1 MTKNFPGIFFW
12 DSNQGKNKPATLNR
26 SQNFFRNFIFRG
38 PPTQTTKNFP
48 EILFKELLPPMCV
61 KNRRGGAGVT

>member
-1 MTKNFPGIFFW
+1 
-12 DSNQGKNKPATLNR
+12 L
-26 SQNFFRNFIFRG
+26 RG
-38 PPTQTTKNFP
+38 PPTQTTKFFS

>member
-26 SQNFFRNFIFRG
+26 SQNFFPKFYLENRCHPYVSKSGGRG
-38 PPTQTTKNFP
+38 RG
-48 EILFKELLPPMCV
+48 LH
-61 KNRRGGAGVT
+61 RGGVSPTIYP